1 VEDKLRKI
9 LEMNQPENRYKHVY
23 EWKGKGGKV
32 IGLISNYVPEE
43 LFTATDILPFRITG
57 SWREN
62 VQHAKV
68 YRPEN
73 SCGFCNHVLESYLA
87 GEFDILD
94 GIVAADID
102 QDVVRLLD
110 VMSYLKRI
118 RFIYIVHVPFTNR
131 SELNYRYFANELKRL
146 SQKLCRIGG
155 KEITDDDLL
164 CAIKLHDEIRGLLSA
179 VYDMRK
185 REHPPVSGEEVL
197 RLISSVCVMP
207 KSEALKE
214 LKVILPYIR
223 TRKANLK
230 SLSPRLMIISDMLD
244 HPGYLDLVEATG
256 SVVVMDDMDL
266 GSRYVYLP
274 PANGEEDPFLSLAT
288 RYLKRH
294 GSARMATWGEQADQI
309 IAWVNEFKVDGILG
323 LPLAW
328 CYPHQ
333 YRIPYLVFRFDQS
346 GIPNIFID
354 REYHLSNVGQLRTRI
369 GAFIESLRKEGKKW
383 T

>member
-1 VEDKLRKI
+1 
-9 LEMNQPENRYKHVY
+9 
-23 EWKGKGGKV
+23 
-32 IGLISNYVPEE
+32 
-43 LFTATDILPFRITG
+43 
-57 SWREN
+57 
-62 VQHAKV
+62 
-68 YRPEN
+68 
-73 SCGFCNHVLESYLA
+73 
-87 GEFDILD
+87 
-94 GIVAADID
+94 
-102 QDVVRLLD
+102 
-110 VMSYLKRI
+110 
-118 RFIYIVHVPFTNR
+118 
-131 SELNYRYFANELKRL
+131 
-146 SQKLCRIGG
+146 
-155 KEITDDDLL
+155 
-164 CAIKLHDEIRGLLSA
+164 
-179 VYDMRK
+179 
-185 REHPPVSGEEVL
+185 
-197 RLISSVCVMP
+197 MP

-369 GAFIESLRKEGKKW
+369 GAFIESLMKEGKKW